1 MEELRRTLDAV
12 GIRIPEDR
20 LALMGRYRDM
30 LLDWNTRMDL
40 TNVSEQDTVRR
51 HFLDSLL
58 PLREKELFP
67 QGARI
72 VDVGSGAGFP
82 GLPLAIARADLKLTL
97 LEAQGKRCGFLTA
110 VKEALGLENVEV
122 LQSRAEIAG
131 QDGRYREQFDRAA
144 ARAVAPLNLLC
155 EYLLPLVKV
164 GGAAIC
170 WKGPGVREEME
181 DGEAAANLLGGR
193 IERIAEIG
201 PDDTRHTLAVIRK
214 WEKTVPQYPRKN
226 GIPAKRPLKKTKT

>member
-1 MEELRRTLDAV
+1 MEELRQALDAA
-12 GIRIPEDR
+12 GIRFAQDR

-30 LLDWNTRMDL
+30 LLEWNARMDL

-58 PLREKELFP
+58 PLGEKELFP

-72 VDVGSGAGFP
+72 IDVGSGAGFP
-82 GLPLAIARADLKLTL
+82 GLPLAIARPDLKLTL

-110 VKEALGLENVEV
+110 VKDALGLENVEV
-122 LQSRAEIAG
+122 LHARAEMAG
-131 QDGRYREQFDRAA
+131 QDGRYREQFDRAT

-155 EYLLPLVKV
+155 EYLLPFVKV
-164 GGAAIC
+164 GGAAVC
-170 WKGPGVREEME
+170 WKGPGVREETE
-181 DGEAAANLLGGR
+181 DGEAAAKLLGGG
-193 IERIAEIG
+193 IERIADVG

-214 WEKTVPQYPRKN
+214 REKTVPQYPRKN

>member
-1 MEELRRTLDAV
+1 MRLFVAITLSD
-12 GIRIPEDR
+12 E
-20 LALMGRYRDM
+20 MKK
-30 LLDWNTRMDL
+30 
-40 TNVSEQDTVRR
+40 TVTGTL
-51 HFLDSLL
+51 HSL
-58 PLREKELFP
+58 KKA
-67 QGARI
+67 G
-72 VDVGSGAGFP
+72 VKGSYVP
-82 GLPLAIARADLKLTL
+82 SQNLHLTL
-97 LEAQGKRCGFLTA
+97 AFIGEVKDSSA

-181 DGEAAANLLGGR
+181 DGEAAAMLLGGR